1 MTDSDRELVSRFA
14 QDRDSEAFVLLVERY
29 SRLVRQVC
37 RRVLRDEHLAEDA
50 SQATFLVLARQAG
63 RLRGCAHSLPAWL
76 HTVATNAALQM
87 RRSRLAALKREQG
100 YVEFDEPQTGLAELF
115 GALDEELQRL
125 PEADREAI
133 VRCHLLGMTQEQ
145 AAAELAVSLSTLRRR
160 LDRGIHMLR
169 QRFARRGLWVPVIAV
184 VWNSLASAGKGAEQS
199 AVTPELIDSA
209 VACGNGKWLR
219 GGGVSRSVR
228 NLSERVQ
235 TMSQRQRWLRA
246 GGWFILVALLISSG
260 VWPWLPTTHA
270 GPPPTVAS
278 PGLSKVSGKPKLKS
292 APKVVA
298 KSQGPTST
306 VVPMANPA
314 NGISALPSGAAN
326 SSSSSG
332 SAFSG
337 VMNING
343 REFRTADPAEFQR
356 LLRMQQ
362 GMFPQLPFAGPT
374 ASAFQGAVNINGV
387 EQKFSDPAAFQQ
399 AVQGLNLPIPLN
411 LVK

>member
-1 MTDSDRELVSRFA
+1 
-14 QDRDSEAFVLLVERY
+14 ER
-29 SRLVRQVC
+29 
-37 RRVLRDEHLAEDA
+37 
-50 SQATFLVLARQAG
+50 
-63 RLRGCAHSLPAWL
+63 
-76 HTVATNAALQM
+76 
-87 RRSRLAALKREQG
+87 
-100 YVEFDEPQTGLAELF
+100 
-115 GALDEELQRL
+115 ALDEELQRL
-125 PEADREAI
+125 PQADREAI
-133 VRCHLLGMTQEQ
+133 VRCHLIGMTQEQ

-160 LDRGIHMLR
+160 LDRGIHTLR

-184 VWNSLASAGKGAEQS
+184 VWNSLASAGQGAEQS
-199 AVTPELIDSA
+199 SMSPELIDSA
-209 VACGNGKWLR
+209 VAGGKGTWLR

-235 TMSQRQRWLRA
+235 TMSQRQRWQRA
-246 GGWFILVALLISSG
+246 GGWFILTALLISSG
-260 VWPWLPTTHA
+260 IWPWLPTTHA

-278 PGLSKVSGKPKLKS
+278 PGVSKVSAKPKMKS
-292 APKVVA
+292 SPKVVA

-306 VVPMANPA
+306 VAPVANPA

-326 SSSSSG
+326 SSSSSSG

-356 LLRMQQ
+356 LLRIQQ
-362 GMFPQLPFAGPT
+362 GMFPQLPFPGPS